1 MTSLPKPQVNQF
13 IKELR
18 IALSSAS
25 EKSLFRSLHQRLPV
39 RVALAFLF
47 DWLLII
53 LSVLLASQSLLF
65 FPVSLL
71 LIGSRQRALSNLV
84 HDASHGNL
92 FSNRKMNDFFANF
105 FSAYAVF
112 ETVGNYRRGHLKHH
126 QFLGLTGLDPDTDS
140 HLRYGFDD
148 SKPRKEPPFSLYVSL
163 ILSPSSWKD
172 SVFGQFTQLSFVEKA
187 QVFVWWGVI
196 LGSITLVAGLSVM
209 FLFLFLWIVAR
220 GTSYHAIRVFAE
232 FLDHTGLPVGSSL
245 SFTRNL
251 PHRGLFSSIVHPHED
266 TYHLIHHLFPR
277 IPHHQL
283 RQAHQVL
290 NQSSVYLRAHHCDS
304 YFFGQHSAVSC
315 WIGLC
320 NQGFPW
326 A

>member
-1 MTSLPKPQVNQF
+1 MTALPKPQVNQF
-13 IKELR
+13 ITELR
-18 IALSSAS
+18 SVLTSAS
-25 EKSLFRSLHQRLPV
+25 EKKSFRALHKRLPF

-92 FSNRKMNDFFANF
+92 LSNRKMNDFLTNVFA
-105 FSAYAVF
+105 AYAGF
-112 ETVGNYRRGHLKHH
+112 ESVANYRRGHFKHH
-126 QFLGLTGLDPDTDS
+126 RFLGLKGLDPDTDS
-140 HLRYGFDD
+140 HFRYGFDD
-148 SKPRKEPPFSLYVSL
+148 SKPRQEPPFSLYVSL
-163 ILSPSSWKD
+163 LLSPSSWKD
-172 SVFGQFTQLSFVEKA
+172 SVFGPFTQLSFAEKA
-187 QVFVWWGVI
+187 QVLIWWGVI
-196 LGSITLVAGLSVM
+196 LVSITLVSGLSAM

-232 FLDHTGLPVGSSL
+232 FLDHTGLPLGSSL

-251 PHRGLFSSIVHPHED
+251 PHRGLFSSLVHPHED

-290 NQSSVYLRAHHCDS
+290 NQSSQYLRAHHCDS
-304 YFFGQHSAVSC
+304 YFFGQHSAVAC
-315 WIGLC
+315 WTGRC
-320 NQGFPW
+320 NQGFSW